1 MAPRD
6 REAAAIQKEAVL
18 SSNRLYDMV
27 FLVVPE
33 RDEQGAAAVV
43 EEYRKLLVEL
53 GATLEKDESMGRRR
67 LAYRIKKR
75 GEATYHNF
83 LFRAEPSAV
92 TEIQR
97 KMRISED
104 VLRFLSVRVD
114 EEMKHGIKVAKRTK
128 VRTPRPLPA
137 PLDAAPVSAPS
148 PAPVP
153 APEAPPAP
161 PAPPAS
167 DPA

>member
-1 MAPRD
+1 MSA
-6 REAAAIQKEAVL
+6 
-18 SSNRLYDMV
+18 NRLYDMV

-43 EEYRKLLVEL
+43 DEYRKLLTEL
-53 GATLEKDESMGRRR
+53 GATIEKDESMGRRR

-83 LFRAEPSAV
+83 LFRAEPAAV
-92 TEIQR
+92 AEIQR

-114 EEMKHGIKVAKRTK
+114 EEMRHGQKVARRTK
-128 VRTPRPLPA
+128 VRTPRPVPPPAEAPTVAAPAAPA
-137 PLDAAPVSAPS
+137 P
-148 PAPVP
+148 PA

-161 PAPPAS
+161 PAPEQA
-167 DPA
+167 

>member
-1 MAPRD
+1 MSA
-6 REAAAIQKEAVL
+6 
-18 SSNRLYDMV
+18 NRLYDMV

-43 EEYRKLLVEL
+43 DEYRKLLTEL
-53 GATLEKDESMGRRR
+53 GATIEKDESMGRRR

-83 LFRAEPSAV
+83 LFKAEPAAV
-92 TEIQR
+92 AEIQR

-114 EEMKHGIKVAKRTK
+114 EEMRHGQKVARRTK
-128 VRTPRPLPA
+128 VRTPRPVVPA
-137 PLDAAPVSAPS
+137 GEVAAPAAPTAPMAPTVPAAPV
-148 PAPVP
+148 APVAAPAAP
-153 APEAPPAP
+153 APEVPPAP
-161 PAPPAS
+161 PAPEQA
-167 DPA
+167 

>member
-1 MAPRD
+1 
-6 REAAAIQKEAVL
+6 
-18 SSNRLYDMV
+18 MV

-33 RDEQGAAAVV
+33 RGAQGAAAVV

-128 VRTPRPLPA
+128 VRTPRPLPT
-137 PLDAAPVSAPS
+137 PVDAAPVSAPA
-148 PAPVP
+148 PAPAAAPVP

-161 PAPPAS
+161 PVPPAPPAS